1 MRQEKKVKDRP
12 AIALVLFFCLAALVA
27 VFAVT
32 STVNK
37 VRDNLQIDKAA
48 EVVKK
53 KAVSK
58 TSENTAAEVVDSQDS
73 KSSGSNSSAS
83 FIKPLSGEVIQKYSM
98 DMPIYWETLDQYMT
112 HDGIDLAAPAGTSVK
127 TCASGTVT
135 RIEKDDRYGMI
146 VEISHGNDLLSLY
159 GNLAEDGLVEL
170 GVHYFFT
177 IFSLF
182 SFPLAARE
190 IIVLWHQCLHIIDIL
205 ATAVEFLFV
214 FSHHQTRCIV
224 AVVQVCCLFHD
235 LVADRLQF
243 LQRKGI
249 KRIIVRLDF
258 DKSTRPHRPAV
269 I

>member
-1 MRQEKKVKDRP
+1 MRQEKKQRDRP

-37 VRDNLQIDKAA
+37 VRDNMQVDKAA

-53 KAVSK
+53 KAVDKKSD
-58 TSENTAAEVVDSQDS
+58 STAAKIIDSQDS
-73 KSSGSNSSAS
+73 NNSSSNSSS
-83 FIKPLSGEVIQKYSM
+83 GFVKPLSGEVIQKYSM

-112 HDGIDLAAPAGTSVK
+112 HDGVDLAAPAGTSVK

-170 GVHYFFT
+170 GEVVSSGDVIGKVGKTSTFEASGAEHLH
-177 IFSLF
+177 FSLKKKDE
-182 SFPLAARE
+182 PVDPGRY
-190 IIVLWHQCLHIIDIL
+190 I
-205 ATAVEFLFV
+205 
-214 FSHHQTRCIV
+214 
-224 AVVQVCCLFHD
+224 
-235 LVADRLQF
+235 
-243 LQRKGI
+243 KG
-249 KRIIVRLDF
+249 L
-258 DKSTRPHRPAV
+258 
-269 I
+269 

>member
-1 MRQEKKVKDRP
+1 MRQEKKQRDRP

-37 VRDNLQIDKAA
+37 VRDNMQVDKAA

-53 KAVSK
+53 KAVNN
-58 TSENTAAEVVDSQDS
+58 TSDNTAAKIIDSQDIS
-73 KSSGSNSSAS
+73 SSGSSSS
-83 FIKPLSGEVIQKYSM
+83 SGFVKPLSGKIIQKYSM

-112 HDGIDLAAPAGTSVK
+112 HDGVDLAAPAGTNVK

-170 GVHYFFT
+170 GEVVSCGDVIGKVGNTSTFEASGAEHLH
-177 IFSLF
+177 FSLKLKDE
-182 SFPLAARE
+182 PVDPGKY
-190 IIVLWHQCLHIIDIL
+190 I
-205 ATAVEFLFV
+205 
-214 FSHHQTRCIV
+214 
-224 AVVQVCCLFHD
+224 
-235 LVADRLQF
+235 
-243 LQRKGI
+243 KG
-249 KRIIVRLDF
+249 L
-258 DKSTRPHRPAV
+258 
-269 I
+269 

>member
-58 TSENTAAEVVDSQDS
+58 TSENTAAKVVDSQDS
-73 KSSGSNSSAS
+73 KSSGSNSSASFIKLADELLPAS

-170 GVHYFFT
+170 GEVVSRGDVIGKVGKTSTFEASGAEHLH
-177 IFSLF
+177 FSMKLKDE
-182 SFPLAARE
+182 PVDPGKY
-190 IIVLWHQCLHIIDIL
+190 I
-205 ATAVEFLFV
+205 
-214 FSHHQTRCIV
+214 
-224 AVVQVCCLFHD
+224 
-235 LVADRLQF
+235 
-243 LQRKGI
+243 KG
-249 KRIIVRLDF
+249 L
-258 DKSTRPHRPAV
+258 
-269 I
+269 

>member
-112 HDGIDLAAPAGTSVK
+112 HDGIDLAAPG
-127 TCASGTVT
+127 
-135 RIEKDDRYGMI
+135 RNQRQ
-146 VEISHGNDLLSLY
+146 
-159 GNLAEDGLVEL
+159 NL
-170 GVHYFFT
+170 
-177 IFSLF
+177 
-182 SFPLAARE
+182 
-190 IIVLWHQCLHIIDIL
+190 C
-205 ATAVEFLFV
+205 
-214 FSHHQTRCIV
+214 
-224 AVVQVCCLFHD
+224 
-235 LVADRLQF
+235 
-243 LQRKGI
+243 
-249 KRIIVRLDF
+249 
-258 DKSTRPHRPAV
+258 
-269 I
+269 

>member
-1 MRQEKKVKDRP
+1 MRQEKKQRDRP

-27 VFAVT
+27 IFTVT

-37 VRDNLQIDKAA
+37 VRDNLQVDKAA

-58 TSENTAAEVVDSQDS
+58 TQEKATTKVVDSQDG
-73 KSSGSNSSAS
+73 KSSDSSS
-83 FIKPLSGEVIQKYSM
+83 STGFVMPLSGEVIQKYSM

-112 HDGIDLAAPAGTSVK
+112 HDGVDLSAPAGTNVK

-170 GVHYFFT
+170 GEVVSCGDIIGKVGKTSAFEASGEDHLH
-177 IFSLF
+177 FSLKKKDE
-182 SFPLAARE
+182 PVDPGKY
-190 IIVLWHQCLHIIDIL
+190 I
-205 ATAVEFLFV
+205 
-214 FSHHQTRCIV
+214 
-224 AVVQVCCLFHD
+224 
-235 LVADRLQF
+235 
-243 LQRKGI
+243 KG
-249 KRIIVRLDF
+249 L
-258 DKSTRPHRPAV
+258 
-269 I
+269 

>member
-112 HDGIDLAAPAGTSVK
+112 HDGIDLAASAG
-127 TCASGTVT
+127 
-135 RIEKDDRYGMI
+135 
-146 VEISHGNDLLSLY
+146 HGNDLLSLY

-170 GVHYFFT
+170 GEVVSRGDVIGKVGKTSTFEASGAEHLH
-177 IFSLF
+177 FSMKLKDE
-182 SFPLAARE
+182 PVDPGKY
-190 IIVLWHQCLHIIDIL
+190 I
-205 ATAVEFLFV
+205 
-214 FSHHQTRCIV
+214 
-224 AVVQVCCLFHD
+224 
-235 LVADRLQF
+235 
-243 LQRKGI
+243 KG
-249 KRIIVRLDF
+249 L
-258 DKSTRPHRPAV
+258 
-269 I
+269 

>member
-53 KAVSK
+53 KAVNK
-58 TSENTAAEVVDSQDS
+58 TSENTAAKVVDSQDS

-112 HDGIDLAAPAGTSVK
+112 HDGIDLAASAGTSVK

-170 GVHYFFT
+170 GEVVSRGDVIGKVGKTSTFEASGAEHLH
-177 IFSLF
+177 FSMKLKDE
-182 SFPLAARE
+182 PVDPGKY
-190 IIVLWHQCLHIIDIL
+190 I
-205 ATAVEFLFV
+205 
-214 FSHHQTRCIV
+214 
-224 AVVQVCCLFHD
+224 
-235 LVADRLQF
+235 
-243 LQRKGI
+243 KG
-249 KRIIVRLDF
+249 L
-258 DKSTRPHRPAV
+258 
-269 I
+269 

>member
-58 TSENTAAEVVDSQDS
+58 TSENTAAKVVDSQDS

-159 GNLAEDGLVEL
+159 GNLSEDGLVEL
-170 GVHYFFT
+170 GEVVSRGDVIGKVGKTSTFEASGAEHLH
-177 IFSLF
+177 FSMKLKDEPVDPENISRGCKKKTENLYQNRF
-182 SFPLAARE
+182 S
-190 IIVLWHQCLHIIDIL
+190 V
-205 ATAVEFLFV
+205 FLFV
-214 FSHHQTRCIV
+214 ILPAGS
-224 AVVQVCCLFHD
+224 LFFHYFH
-235 LVADRLQF
+235 F
-243 LQRKGI
+243 LLLPG
-249 KRIIVRLDF
+249 
-258 DKSTRPHRPAV
+258 KSRHYGTSAFT
-269 I
+269 

>member
-58 TSENTAAEVVDSQDS
+58 TSENTAAKVVDSQDS

-112 HDGIDLAAPAGTSVK
+112 HCGIDIEAPADSQVV
-127 TCASGTVT
+127 AVAEGTVT
-135 RIEKDDRYGMI
+135 AIYNDDRYGLS
-146 VEISHGNDLLSLY
+146 VEITHPGHVITIYS
-159 GNLAEDGLVEL
+159 NLADSSELVEV
-170 GVHYFFT
+170 GDVVT
-177 IFSLF
+177 
-182 SFPLAARE
+182 AGE
-190 IIVLWHQCLHIIDIL
+190 IIGGVGSTGLFESLEPAHLHFEMLIDG
-205 ATAVEFLFV
+205 AYV
-214 FSHHQTRCIV
+214 
-224 AVVQVCCLFHD
+224 D
-235 LVADRLQF
+235 PADHITF
-243 LQRKGI
+243 
-249 KRIIVRLDF
+249 
-258 DKSTRPHRPAV
+258 
-269 I
+269 

>member
-53 KAVSK
+53 KSVSK
-58 TSENTAAEVVDSQDS
+58 TSENTAAKVIDSQDS
-73 KSSGSNSSAS
+73 KSSGSSSPAN

-98 DMPIYWETLDQYMT
+98 DQYMT

-159 GNLAEDGLVEL
+159 GNLDEDGLVEL
-170 GVHYFFT
+170 GEVVSRGDVIGKVGKTSTFEASGAEHLH
-177 IFSLF
+177 FSMKLKDE
-182 SFPLAARE
+182 PVDPGKY
-190 IIVLWHQCLHIIDIL
+190 I
-205 ATAVEFLFV
+205 
-214 FSHHQTRCIV
+214 
-224 AVVQVCCLFHD
+224 
-235 LVADRLQF
+235 
-243 LQRKGI
+243 KG
-249 KRIIVRLDF
+249 L
-258 DKSTRPHRPAV
+258 
-269 I
+269 